1 MRILNLLVHVVFMFL
16 FYINTFAYSET
27 LTSGIEINKK
37 DKNIKFTD
45 CSKKKGIDDREG
57 KAGMDYLGASF
68 FFKSSKINDLRG
80 DGIVY
85 YSFRK
90 PWVDNSRYY
99 LHGGTNEYYRLD
111 KNYKVISK
119 GKFNCTKNKY
129 VFELME
135 DNRKFLW
142 KVSPTN
148 QIVDIKSKIYDY
160 KGYRRYQFASATTDD
175 ENNIYKS
182 IYDYNNS
189 NYTKVDANEDSS
201 LKSGFKINKK
211 DKVKYVVGNNTAYWE
226 FIQLK
231 MNDLRGDGVVYY
243 LFNVDK
249 FYRVNKEY
257 KVVSKGSY
265 KVIRNNNTDV
275 YHLTSEDNQKFLFK
289 ISLSSQIV
297 DIKSKFY
304 DYSGYRRYE
313 FTQAKT
319 DEQEKIRSS
328 IQKFEEN
335 KYIKVEKKQN
345 ETINVSLKSALD
357 INKNEKKPLE
367 DYIYSGTFF
376 WNYSFLID
384 DLRGD
389 GPVYYVFNI
398 DEYHRFDKN
407 FNVLSRGTFSE
418 NKKIFELKEDNLKFQ
433 WKISI
438 VDKIVDIKSKFY
450 DYKGFKRFHI
460 IETSKKQKSR

>member
-1 MRILNLLVHVVFMFL
+1 MRILNLLAHVVFMFL

-189 NYTKVDANEDSS
+189 NNAKVDANEDSS

-367 DYIYSGTFF
+367 DYIYS
-376 WNYSFLID
+376 
-384 DLRGD
+384 
-389 GPVYYVFNI
+389 
-398 DEYHRFDKN
+398 
-407 FNVLSRGTFSE
+407 
-418 NKKIFELKEDNLKFQ
+418 
-433 WKISI
+433 
-438 VDKIVDIKSKFY
+438 
-450 DYKGFKRFHI
+450 
-460 IETSKKQKSR
+460 